1 MPPRDEDSDLAPG
14 SSPPTPELQ
23 QAPAPSK
30 EPEPQNATATSA
42 RGFPMRPHLPEE
54 YRLRKLLMQHWLF
67 GGRPPKIGR
76 FSLLEVVGVGAMSFV
91 WAAYDPHLDRRV
103 AVKLLRDPLAWAD
116 ARLEREALAMARL
129 SHPNVVTVYETGRW
143 NGRLYIVMELV
154 PGQTLDVWLG
164 GRRRSWQEIVETF
177 LQAGHGLAAAHAQG
191 LVHRDFKPANVMV
204 GQDGRVRVLDFG
216 LVRLAVPAGGAFEED
231 EPIAPLEVMPES
243 SGSLTM
249 PGACVGTPAYMG
261 PELSAGRVADARSDQ
276 YSFCVALHEAL
287 FGVRPGDDGTAP
299 RTQRTTLALIGIRLS
314 RVIERGLAK
323 DPDARWPS
331 LRHLLD
337 RLEQLRWPARRW
349 RQRATV
355 LGMAALTVGAGVAG
369 HHVVARER
377 AALAKQADHQRAL
390 AQDARL
396 VVAAQRLIERDPTAA
411 AAALREVQ
419 YPDQASGWRSAA
431 TAVRLEL
438 AAVAFTGAGP
448 DVMALRGHAHHVGL
462 AIFSPE
468 GGRVATC
475 GLEPSVRIWDVSRRP
490 TRILGRHDAE
500 IWSAQLDA
508 GGARLVTA
516 GLDGTARIV
525 LRGHRGQVRF
535 AAFLR
540 EGRVVT
546 ASFDGTVRLWS
557 IGAEATD
564 SPALVDR
571 LQRAMTSC
579 LTADQ
584 RMQHLEEPVAIA
596 AGRFADCE
604 RAAGRRAAW

>member
-1 MPPRDEDSDLAPG
+1 MPPRDEDSDLGSG

-23 QAPAPSK
+23 QTPAPSK
-30 EPEPQNATATSA
+30 DPEAKRTTTATGA
-42 RGFPMRPHLPEE
+42 QGFPMKPDLPE

-67 GGRPPKIGR
+67 GGGPPKIGR
-76 FSLLEVVGVGAMSFV
+76 FSLLEVIGVGAMSFV
-91 WAAYDPHLDRRV
+91 WAAYDPALDRRV

-143 NGRLYIVMELV
+143 EGRLYIVMELV

-164 GRRRSWQEIVETF
+164 AQRRSWQEIVEAF

-204 GQDGRVRVLDFG
+204 GHDGRVRVLDFG
-216 LVRLAVPAGGAFEED
+216 LVRLAMPAGGAPEED

-249 PGACVGTPAYMG
+249 PGACVGTPAYMA

-287 FGVRPGDDGTAP
+287 FGVRPGDEATAP
-299 RTQRTTLALIGIRLS
+299 RAQRTTLALIGIRLS

-369 HHVVARER
+369 HHLVARER

-396 VVAAQRLIERDPTAA
+396 VVAAQRLSERDPTAA
-411 AAALREVQ
+411 AAALREIQ

-431 TAVRLEL
+431 TAVLLEPLSRVEVRPLDAECVRLMFDPGGDQVIAVAVGQVGVSASNLSADRRWVHTRLRDGSGVVISRLDGSERRALEL
-438 AAVAFTGAGP
+438 RGERIAAVAFTGAGP
-448 DVMALRGHAHHVGL
+448 DVV
-462 AIFSPE
+462 
-468 GGRVATC
+468 
-475 GLEPSVRIWDVSRRP
+475 
-490 TRILGRHDAE
+490 
-500 IWSAQLDA
+500 
-508 GGARLVTA
+508 
-516 GLDGTARIV
+516 
-525 LRGHRGQVRF
+525 
-535 AAFLR
+535 
-540 EGRVVT
+540 
-546 ASFDGTVRLWS
+546 
-557 IGAEATD
+557 
-564 SPALVDR
+564 
-571 LQRAMTSC
+571 
-579 LTADQ
+579 TADQ
-584 RMQHLEEPVAIA
+584 RMQHLEEPAAIA